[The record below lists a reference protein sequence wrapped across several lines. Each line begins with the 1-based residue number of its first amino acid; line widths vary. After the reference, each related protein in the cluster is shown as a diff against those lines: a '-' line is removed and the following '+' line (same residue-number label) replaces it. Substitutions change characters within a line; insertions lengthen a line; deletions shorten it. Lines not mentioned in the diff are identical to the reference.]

1 MSLDPMSDLAIA
13 RRATL
18 KPISEVAAKAGI
30 PADAL
35 EPYGK
40 TKAKVSFEFLDTL
53 KAKPR
58 GKLVLVT
65 AINPTAAG
73 EGKTTTTIG
82 LGDALN
88 RIGKR
93 TVIALREPSLGPCFG
108 RKGGATGGGHAQV
121 VPMEDI
127 NLHFTGDFHAIT
139 TAHNLLAAMV
149 DNHVYWRDEPAI
161 DPRRIVWPR
170 VLDMNDRSLRD
181 TVTGLGGPA
190 LGVPRE
196 ARFDITTA
204 SEVMAILCLS
214 RDLDDLQA
222 RLARIVVAETFD
234 KQPVTAAD
242 VKAVGSMAVLLRD
255 AIKPNLVQT
264 LENNPAFIH
273 GGPFANIAHGCNSII
288 ATEAALRLGDY
299 VVTEAGFGA
308 DLGAEKFM
316 DIKCRVAGLAPAA
329 VVIVATVR
337 ALKLQGGADA
347 KLLKTED
354 LQALERG
361 MGNLLR
367 HVENIGKF
375 GVPALVAINRFV
387 TDSDAELKLVET
399 LCAKAGTRAF
409 LCEHWAKG
417 GAGAED
423 LARAVAET
431 ADAGKSAFKPL
442 YPDDMKLLAKIE
454 TIAREIYRAGS
465 VSASDAVKQR
475 LASFEAAGFGHV
487 PVCIAKTQSSFSSD
501 PTKLGA
507 PTGHVLAIREVR
519 LSAGAGFVVAVCGD
533 LQTMPGLPK
542 VPAAHVIRL
551 GADGL
556 IEGLS

>member
-13 RRATL
+13 RRAVL
-18 KPISEVAAKAGI
+18 KPIAEVAARAGI
-30 PADAL
+30 PLDAL

-40 TKAKVSFEFLDTL
+40 TKAKVGFEFLDTL
-53 KAKPR
+53 KGRPR
-58 GKLVLVT
+58 GRLILVT

-93 TVIALREPSLGPCFG
+93 TMIALREPSLGPCFG

-149 DNHVYWRDEPAI
+149 DNHVYWRDQPAV

-222 RLARIVVAETFD
+222 RLARIVVGETHD
-234 KQPVTAAD
+234 RRQVTAAD

-288 ATEAALRLGDY
+288 ATEAALRLGEY
-299 VVTEAGFGA
+299 TVTEAGFGA

-316 DIKCRVAGLAPAA
+316 DIKCRVAGMAPSA

-347 KLLKTED
+347 KNLKAED
-354 LQALERG
+354 LAALDRG
-361 MGNLLR
+361 MANLLR
-367 HVENIGKF
+367 HIENVGKF

-387 TDSDAELKLVET
+387 TDTEAELKFVEEA
-399 LCAKAGTRAF
+399 CRKAGSQAL

-417 GAGAED
+417 GAGAEN
-423 LARAVAET
+423 LARAVVAAAES
-431 ADAGKSAFKPL
+431 GKAAFKPL
-442 YPDDMKLLAKIE
+442 YPDEMPLLQKIE
-454 TIAREIYRAGS
+454 TIAKEIYRAGN
-465 VSASDAVKQR
+465 VALAEGVRQR
-475 LASFEAAGFGHV
+475 LQGFEAAGFGHV

-507 PTGHVLAIREVR
+507 PTGHTLTVRDVR

-551 GADGL
+551 GADGQ

>member
-1 MSLDPMSDLAIA
+1 MTLDPMSDLAIA

-18 KPISEVAAKAGI
+18 KPIADVAAKAGI
-30 PADAL
+30 PTDAL

-40 TKAKVSFEFLDTL
+40 TKAKVGFEFIETL

-58 GKLVLVT
+58 GKLILVT

-93 TVIALREPSLGPCFG
+93 TMIALREPSLGPCFG

-149 DNHVYWRDEPAI
+149 DNHVYWREQPAI

-181 TVTGLGGPA
+181 TITGLGGPA

-214 RDLDDLQA
+214 RDIDDLQA
-222 RLARIVVAETFD
+222 RLARIVVGETYD
-234 KQPVTAAD
+234 RKQVTAAD

-288 ATEAALRLGDY
+288 ATEAALRLADY
-299 VVTEAGFGA
+299 TVTEAGFGA

-316 DIKCRVAGLAPAA
+316 DIKCRVAGLAPSA

-347 KLLKTED
+347 KNLKTED
-354 LQALERG
+354 LAALDRG
-361 MGNLLR
+361 MANLLR
-367 HVENIGKF
+367 HVENVGKF

-387 TDSDAELKLVET
+387 TDTEAELKFVEEA
-399 LCAKAGTRAF
+399 CRKAGSQAL

-417 GAGAED
+417 GAGAEN
-423 LARAVAET
+423 LARAVVAVAES
-431 ADAGKSAFKPL
+431 GKANFKPL
-442 YPDDMKLLAKIE
+442 YPDDMPLLQKIE
-454 TIAREIYRAGS
+454 TIAREIYRASS
-465 VSASDAVKQR
+465 VTLAEGVKQR
-475 LASFEAAGFGHV
+475 LAGFEAAGFGNV

-507 PTGHVLAIREVR
+507 PTGHTLTVRDVR

-542 VPAAHVIRL
+542 VPAAHVIKL
-551 GADGL
+551 GADGM

>member
-1 MSLDPMSDLAIA
+1 MTLDPMSDLAIA
-13 RRATL
+13 RRAVL
-18 KPISEVAAKAGI
+18 KPIADVAARAGI
-30 PADAL
+30 PLDAV

-40 TKAKVSFEFLDTL
+40 TKAKIGFEFLDTL
-53 KAKPR
+53 KSRPR
-58 GKLVLVT
+58 GRLILVT

-93 TVIALREPSLGPCFG
+93 TMIALREPSLGPCFG
-108 RKGGATGGGHAQV
+108 RKGGATGGGHSQV

-149 DNHVYWRDEPAI
+149 DNHVYWREAPAI

-222 RLARIVVAETFD
+222 RLSRIVVGETFERR
-234 KQPVTAAD
+234 QVTAAD

-288 ATEAALRLGDY
+288 ATEAALRLGEY
-299 VVTEAGFGA
+299 TVTEAGFGA

-316 DIKCRVAGLAPAA
+316 DIKCRVAGLAPSA

-347 KLLKTED
+347 KNLKTED
-354 LQALERG
+354 LAALDRG
-361 MGNLLR
+361 MANLLR
-367 HVENIGKF
+367 HIENVGKF

-387 TDSDAELKLVET
+387 TDTEAELAFVEEA
-399 LCAKAGTRAF
+399 CRKAGSQAL
-409 LCEHWAKG
+409 LCEHWARG
-417 GAGAED
+417 GAGAEN
-423 LARAVAET
+423 LAHAVVAAAES
-431 ADAGKSAFKPL
+431 GKANFKPL
-442 YPDDMKLLAKIE
+442 YPDEMPLLQKIE
-454 TIAREIYRAGS
+454 TIAKEIYRAGN
-465 VSASDAVKQR
+465 VALAEGVRQR
-475 LASFEAAGFGHV
+475 LQGFEAAGFGHV

-501 PTKLGA
+501 PTRLGA
-507 PTGHVLAIREVR
+507 PTGHTLTVRDVR

-542 VPAAHVIRL
+542 VPAAHVIKL
-551 GADGL
+551 GADGQ